1 MYIVKNDFSL
11 TSLIVRT
18 TCGCLSCPCNGR
30 STKTAD
36 GASGTQND
44 AGKQKK
50 LNNPSGC
57 S

>member
-1 MYIVKNDFSL
+1 MSTQSFIQFAA
-11 TSLIVRT
+11 
-18 TCGCLSCPCNGR
+18 CGCLSCPCNGR
-30 STKTAD
+30 AIGGRSSNTAD
-36 GASGTQND
+36 GASGSQNQ